1 MPTACVAHVGS
12 AAWERLPEALRLLRG
27 RFGRVPVYPAS
38 DPGDAESLAAD
49 LAAEVDVL
57 MVFGGDGTVHEV
69 ANGLPIPA
77 GDGPVVALLPGGT
90 GNDLARAIGIPRDP
104 VAAATELAGA
114 RPRSL
119 DLLDCGP
126 GRGPSGRGRGR
137 PPVAGAAQVA
147 VGPRRAANGVNA
159 GFAAAATEVLSRR
172 VKKLLGPAAYLVGGV
187 RAGVNPPTW
196 PARVE
201 VDGRVVEGEALAVVV
216 GNGGSFG
223 GGRWLIPEADV
234 GDGLLDVLV
243 VPADTSKAELARH
256 LARDNHLPGD
266 LPRLRGPSAT
276 VVTDMPCRL
285 DGEPAPTPG
294 SVTVIP
300 AAWRVLAPA

>member
-12 AAWERLPEALRLLRG
+12 AAWERLPEALELLRG

-38 DPGDAESLAAD
+38 DPGDAESLAAE

-69 ANGLPIPA
+69 ANGLPVPA
-77 GDGPVVALLPGGT
+77 GPVVALLPGGT
-90 GNDLARAIGIPRDP
+90 GNDLARAIGIPPDP

-126 GRGPSGRGRGR
+126 
-137 PPVAGAAQVA
+137 
-147 VGPRRAANGVNA
+147 RRAANGVNA
-159 GFAAAATEVLSRR
+159 GFAAAATEVLSPR
-172 VKKLLGPAAYLVGGV
+172 VKRLLGPAAYLAGGV

-256 LARDNHLPGD
+256 LARDNRLPGD

>member
-38 DPGDAESLAAD
+38 DPGDAESLAAE

-69 ANGLPIPA
+69 ANGLPVPA
-77 GDGPVVALLPGGT
+77 GPVVALLPGGT
-90 GNDLARAIGIPRDP
+90 GNDLARAIGIPPDP

-119 DLLDCGP
+119 DLLDCG
-126 GRGPSGRGRGR
+126 S
-137 PPVAGAAQVA
+137 
-147 VGPRRAANGVNA
+147 RRAANGVNA
-159 GFAAAATEVLSRR
+159 GFAAAATEVLSPR
-172 VKKLLGPAAYLVGGV
+172 VKRLLGPAAYLAGGV
-187 RAGVNPPTW
+187 RAGVRSPTW

-256 LARDNHLPGD
+256 LARDNRLPGD

>member
-38 DPGDAESLAAD
+38 DPGDAETLAAE

-57 MVFGGDGTVHEV
+57 VVFGGDGTVHEV
-69 ANGLPIPA
+69 ANGLPLPA
-77 GDGPVVALLPGGT
+77 GDGPLVALLPAGT
-90 GNDLARAIGIPRDP
+90 GNDLARAIGMPPDP

-114 RPRSL
+114 RPRRL

-126 GRGPSGRGRGR
+126 
-137 PPVAGAAQVA
+137 
-147 VGPRRAANGVNA
+147 RRAANGINA
-159 GFAAAATEVLSRR
+159 GFAAAATDVLSRR

-187 RAGVNPPTW
+187 RAGMNPPTW

-201 VDGRVVEGEALAVVV
+201 VDGQVVEGEALAVVV

-223 GGRWLIPEADV
+223 GGRWLLPDADV

-243 VPADTSKAELARH
+243 VPAGVSKAGLARH
-256 LARDNHLPGD
+256 LAMDNRLPGD

-276 VVTDMPCRL
+276 VVTEMPCRL

-300 AAWRVLAPA
+300 AAWQVLAPA

>member
-1 MPTACVAHVGS
+1 MPTACVAHLGS

-38 DPGDAESLAAD
+38 DPGDAESLAAE

-69 ANGLPIPA
+69 ANGLPVP
-77 GDGPVVALLPGGT
+77 DGPVIALLPGGT
-90 GNDLARAIGIPRDP
+90 GNDLARAIGIPPDP

-119 DLLDCGP
+119 DLLDCG
-126 GRGPSGRGRGR
+126 S
-137 PPVAGAAQVA
+137 
-147 VGPRRAANGVNA
+147 RRAANGINA
-159 GFAAAATEVLSRR
+159 GFAAAATEVLSPR
-172 VKKLLGPAAYLVGGV
+172 VKRLLGPAAYLAGGV

-256 LARDNHLPGD
+256 LARDNRLPGD

-300 AAWRVLAPA
+300 AAWRVLAPRLS

>member
-12 AAWERLPEALRLLRG
+12 AAWERLPEALGLLRG

-38 DPGDAESLAAD
+38 DPGDAESLTAE

-69 ANGLPIPA
+69 ANGLPVPA

-90 GNDLARAIGIPRDP
+90 GNDLARAIGIPPDP

-119 DLLDCGP
+119 DLLDC
-126 GRGPSGRGRGR
+126 
-137 PPVAGAAQVA
+137 
-147 VGPRRAANGVNA
+147 GPRRAANGVNA

-172 VKKLLGPAAYLVGGV
+172 VKKLLGPGAYLVGAL

-256 LARDNHLPGD
+256 LARDNRLPGD

-300 AAWRVLAPA
+300 AAWRVLAPS

>member
-1 MPTACVAHVGS
+1 MPTACVAHLGS

-38 DPGDAESLAAD
+38 DPGDAESLAAE

-69 ANGLPIPA
+69 ANGLPVPA
-77 GDGPVVALLPGGT
+77 GPVVALLPGGT
-90 GNDLARAIGIPRDP
+90 GNDLARAIGIPPDP

-126 GRGPSGRGRGR
+126 
-137 PPVAGAAQVA
+137 
-147 VGPRRAANGVNA
+147 RRAANGVNA
-159 GFAAAATEVLSRR
+159 GFAAAATEVLSPR
-172 VKKLLGPAAYLVGGV
+172 VKRLLGPAAYLAGGV

-256 LARDNHLPGD
+256 LARDNRLPGD

>member
-1 MPTACVAHVGS
+1 MPTACVAHLGS

-38 DPGDAESLAAD
+38 DPGDAESLAAE

-69 ANGLPIPA
+69 ANGLLFP
-77 GDGPVVALLPGGT
+77 DGPVIALLPGGT
-90 GNDLARAIGIPRDP
+90 GNDLARAIGIPPDP

-119 DLLDCGP
+119 DLLDCG
-126 GRGPSGRGRGR
+126 S
-137 PPVAGAAQVA
+137 
-147 VGPRRAANGVNA
+147 RRAANGINA
-159 GFAAAATEVLSRR
+159 GFAAAATEVLSPR
-172 VKKLLGPAAYLVGGV
+172 VKRLLGPAAYLAGGV

-256 LARDNHLPGD
+256 LARDNRLPGD

-285 DGEPAPTPG
+285 DGESAPTPG

-300 AAWRVLAPA
+300 AAWQVLAPA

>member
-1 MPTACVAHVGS
+1 MPTACVAHIGS

-38 DPGDAESLAAD
+38 DPGDAESLAAE

-69 ANGLPIPA
+69 ANGLPVP
-77 GDGPVVALLPGGT
+77 DGPVVALLPGCT
-90 GNDLARAIGIPRDP
+90 CNYLARSFGIPPVP

-119 DLLDCGP
+119 DLLDCG
-126 GRGPSGRGRGR
+126 S
-137 PPVAGAAQVA
+137 
-147 VGPRRAANGVNA
+147 RRAANGINA
-159 GFAAAATEVLSRR
+159 GFAAAATEVLSPR
-172 VKKLLGPAAYLVGGV
+172 VKRLLGPAAYLAGGV

-256 LARDNHLPGD
+256 LARDNRLPGD

-285 DGEPAPTPG
+285 DGEPATTPG

-300 AAWRVLAPA
+300 AAWRVLAPRLS

>member
-1 MPTACVAHVGS
+1 MPTACVAHLGS

-38 DPGDAESLAAD
+38 DPGDAESLAAE

-69 ANGLPIPA
+69 ANGLPVP
-77 GDGPVVALLPGGT
+77 DGPVIALLPGGT
-90 GNDLARAIGIPRDP
+90 GNDLARAIGIPPDP

-119 DLLDCGP
+119 DLLDCG
-126 GRGPSGRGRGR
+126 S
-137 PPVAGAAQVA
+137 
-147 VGPRRAANGVNA
+147 RRAANGINA
-159 GFAAAATEVLSRR
+159 GFAAAATEVLSPR
-172 VKKLLGPAAYLVGGV
+172 VKRLLGPAAYLAGGV

-256 LARDNHLPGD
+256 LARDNRLPGD

>member
-1 MPTACVAHVGS
+1 MPTACIAHLGS
-12 AAWERLPEALRLLRG
+12 AAWERLPAALGRLRT
-27 RFGRVPVYPAS
+27 RFGRVPLYPAS
-38 DPGDAESLAAD
+38 DPGDAETLAAE

-57 MVFGGDGTVHEV
+57 LVFGGDGTVHEV
-69 ANGLPIPA
+69 ANGLPVPGA
-77 GDGPVVALLPGGT
+77 DGPLVGLLPAGT
-90 GNDLARAIGIPRDP
+90 GNDLARAIGVPPDP
-104 VAAATELAGA
+104 VAAAAELADA
-114 RPRSL
+114 RPRRL

-126 GRGPSGRGRGR
+126 
-137 PPVAGAAQVA
+137 
-147 VGPRRAANGVNA
+147 RRAANGINA
-159 GFAAAATEVLSRR
+159 GFAAAATDVLSRR
-172 VKKLLGPAAYLVGGV
+172 VKKALGPAAYLVGGV
-187 RAGVNPPTW
+187 RAGLSPPTW

-223 GGRWLIPEADV
+223 GGRWLLPDADV

-243 VPADTSKAELARH
+243 VPADASKAALARH
-256 LARDNHLPGD
+256 LAKDRRLPRD
-266 LPRLRGPSAT
+266 LPRLRGPAAT

-300 AAWRVLAPA
+300 AAWQVLAPA

>member
-1 MPTACVAHVGS
+1 MPTACVAHLGS

-38 DPGDAESLAAD
+38 DPGDAESLTAE

-69 ANGLPIPA
+69 ANGLPVP
-77 GDGPVVALLPGGT
+77 DGPVIALLPGGT
-90 GNDLARAIGIPRDP
+90 GNDLARAIGIPPDP
-104 VAAATELAGA
+104 VAAPTELAGA

-126 GRGPSGRGRGR
+126 
-137 PPVAGAAQVA
+137 
-147 VGPRRAANGVNA
+147 RRAANGINA
-159 GFAAAATEVLSRR
+159 GFAAAATEVLSPR
-172 VKKLLGPAAYLVGGV
+172 VKRFLGPAAYLAGGV

-243 VPADTSKAELARH
+243 VPADTSKADLARH
-256 LARDNHLPGD
+256 LARDNRLPGD

>member
-1 MPTACVAHVGS
+1 MPTACVAHLGS

-38 DPGDAESLAAD
+38 DPGDAESLTAE

-69 ANGLPIPA
+69 ANGLPVP
-77 GDGPVVALLPGGT
+77 DGPVIALLPGGT
-90 GNDLARAIGIPRDP
+90 GNDLARAIGIPPDP

-126 GRGPSGRGRGR
+126 
-137 PPVAGAAQVA
+137 
-147 VGPRRAANGVNA
+147 RRAANGINA
-159 GFAAAATEVLSRR
+159 GFAAAATEVLSPR
-172 VKKLLGPAAYLVGGV
+172 VKRFLGPAAYLAGGV

-256 LARDNHLPGD
+256 LARDNRLPGD